1 LPPRAFE
8 LTSWSIGTVGVDTHL
23 KVGKALYSVPW
34 RLIGQRLH
42 ARTAGD
48 VVQIFAGNDVVAT
61 HVRRPS
67 GRSTDFSHYPPE
79 KIAFHMRTPTWC
91 RHTAEL
97 VGPACQQVIAEF
109 MRDNAIHHLRSAQG
123 VLGLRDKHG
132 CDRLE
137 AACARAIEVGD
148 PSYRT
153 IKGILVAGT

>member
-1 LPPRAFE
+1 EGAQPLRMFEAVEQQALIALPPRAFE

-91 RHTAEL
+91 RHT
-97 VGPACQQVIAEF
+97 
-109 MRDNAIHHLRSAQG
+109 
-123 VLGLRDKHG
+123 
-132 CDRLE
+132 
-137 AACARAIEVGD
+137 
-148 PSYRT
+148 
-153 IKGILVAGT
+153 